1 MSLSEETVDIRLKK
15 GLDLP
20 LAGEP
25 IGDVKDVSPPKRIG
39 IDVSFFETMQFQLH
53 VKPGNS
59 VSVGDPVLEDK
70 ACPGR
75 MFITPTAGKV
85 VDVVRGHKRRLLH
98 VIIECAQDHFE
109 SPFQPLSS
117 TNRAELID
125 HLKRC
130 GLFAS
135 IYQRPC
141 ARLADPSKIPE
152 AIFVKAVESA
162 PFAPSP
168 FLEID
173 ANHADFLSGLE
184 ALKILTE
191 GPIHIMSDCP
201 SDLPNSHFC
210 CGPHPI
216 ANASIHI
223 EKLKPIRSAKQNIW
237 TIHAHHVIAIG
248 KLINTGELYS
258 RRIISIA
265 GEGICEEARG
275 YYRIT
280 DGQSLEEILEDKLA
294 SDSSR
299 IISGDP
305 LMGCKA
311 SKNDF
316 IGREHF
322 TICAIPEVQK
332 RPFLHFLGLGLKRF
346 TATRTYLSAA
356 LPSHACSL
364 STAMHGEERPF
375 VDSAYYEKVMP
386 LRIPTM
392 QLIKALIAED
402 FEKALELG
410 LLEVD
415 PEDFALP
422 AFICPSKIPMV
433 DIVRAGQQRYIEQY
447 L

>member
-1 MSLSEETVDIRLKK
+1 MEIRLKK

-20 LAGEP
+20 LAGKPEGSVRDGP
-25 IGDVKDVSPPKRIG
+25 LPKRIG
-39 IDVSFFETMQFQLH
+39 IDVSSLGGMSFKLH
-53 VKPGNS
+53 VKPGDLVN
-59 VSVGDPVLEDK
+59 VGDPIIEDK
-70 ACPGR
+70 ACQGR
-75 MFITPTAGKV
+75 MFITPVAGKV
-85 VDVVRGHKRRLLH
+85 IDVVRGDKRRILH
-98 VIIECAQDHFE
+98 VIIECPASQGQL
-109 SPFQPLSS
+109 PFSPLSTS
-117 TNRAELID
+117 NRSELIE

-130 GLFAS
+130 GIFAS

-141 ARLADPSKIPE
+141 SRLADPTKTPE
-152 AIFVKAVESA
+152 AIFVKAIDST
-162 PFAPSP
+162 PYAPSP

-173 ANHADFLSGLE
+173 AMPDEFIAGIE
-184 ALKILTE
+184 ALKLLTD
-191 GPIHIMSDCP
+191 GPVHIMTDRP
-201 SDLPNSHFC
+201 SDLQNAHVC
-210 CGPHPI
+210 KGPHPI
-216 ANASIHI
+216 ANLSIHI
-223 EKLKPIRSAKQNIW
+223 EKLKPIRSVKQNIW

-248 KLINTGELYS
+248 KLLKTGQLYTT
-258 RRIISIA
+258 RIVSVA
-265 GEGICEEARG
+265 GEGVCEEARG
-275 YYRIT
+275 YYRIV
-280 DGQSLEEILEDKLA
+280 DGQSIEEILENKLSNQA
-294 SDSSR
+294 CR

-316 IGREHF
+316 VGREHF
-322 TICAIPEVQK
+322 TLCAIPEQQK
-332 RPFLHFLGLGLKRF
+332 RSFLHFLGLGLRRF

-356 LPSHACSL
+356 LPSHASSL

-392 QLIKALIAED
+392 QLIKAIIAED

-433 DIVRAGQQRYIEQY
+433 DIVRDGQQRYIEQY